1 MSQLRVGS
9 IATTAGVTNISLSS
23 NGISMDNKPIISG
36 QIGGARGNLTMAQ
49 IIPFDEF
56 WVQRGIT
63 YNSTTRRFTVPV
75 SGIYR
80 ITMNPFTLSG
90 TSGVRLYIGINTDTP
105 GGTTHRGHCYAGD
118 ASYQTMSLDSVV
130 SLSAND
136 YIVFYLAAPAL
147 YDNSGDR
154 FNQFTIERIA

>member
-1 MSQLRVGS
+1 MSQLRVSS
-9 IATTAGVTNISLSS
+9 IATTAGTTNISLSS
-23 NGISMDNKPIISG
+23 NGVGLDNKVVISG
-36 QIGGARGNLTMAQ
+36 QIGGARGSLSVAQ

-63 YNSTTRRFTVPV
+63 YNSTTRRFTVPLA
-75 SGIYR
+75 GTYR

-90 TSGVRLYIGINTDTP
+90 TSGVRVYVGINTDTP

-118 ASYQTMSLDSVV
+118 SSHQTMSLDSIV
-130 SLSAND
+130 SLNAND
-136 YIVFYLAAPAL
+136 YIVFYLAAPGL

-154 FNQFTIERIA
+154 FNQFSIERIS